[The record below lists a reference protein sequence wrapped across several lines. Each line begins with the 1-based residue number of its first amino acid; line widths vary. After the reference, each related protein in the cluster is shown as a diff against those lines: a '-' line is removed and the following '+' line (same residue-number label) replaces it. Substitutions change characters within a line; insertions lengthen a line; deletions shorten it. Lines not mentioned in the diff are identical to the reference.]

1 MTAFRNEDILFC
13 NPAMGSKRRKRPAS
27 PVSSTASPASASPSA
42 GSTTKGSSAPPAS
55 SSIDSPGW
63 TFHGD
68 VQIANE
74 PRASA
79 AEAMESLSRR
89 FAREDR
95 GQWRS
100 TLARPA
106 NAVGL
111 SMVTGG
117 LESEFHSHRESQ
129 LFFLERGEV
138 TCEASNALWI
148 VPPRSALWIPAGVL
162 HKIRG
167 RAPLEGYG
175 VFMEPDVAP
184 RLPAEC
190 CAVSVTP
197 LFRELLVRL
206 AARPALYDLDG
217 PDARLVAVLFDELAA
232 ATIEKHRLPM
242 PADQRLRKLVDAMA
256 ENPADGATM
265 GTWARRIGVGERTL
279 NRLLVRETGLSFG
292 RWRQQLHIVLAL
304 QRLSRGASVQSV
316 ASDLGYES
324 ASSFV
329 TMFRKALGASPA
341 RYMARRLG
349 RLTLDQGAQ
358 P

>member
-1 MTAFRNEDILFC
+1 M
-13 NPAMGSKRRKRPAS
+13 
-27 PVSSTASPASASPSA
+27 
-42 GSTTKGSSAPPAS
+42 
-55 SSIDSPGW
+55 
-63 TFHGD
+63 
-68 VQIANE
+68 
-74 PRASA
+74 

-89 FAREDR
+89 FAFEDR
-95 GQWRS
+95 GRWRS

-148 VPPRSALWIPAGVL
+148 IPPRSALWIPGGVV

-175 VFMEPDVAP
+175 VFMEPDAAP
-184 RLPAEC
+184 NLPAEC

-256 ENPADGATM
+256 TNPADGATM